1 MPNRP
6 NSGCEFHAHKSRI
19 LTKVDLIE
27 GLIYIDMGVFDDWNI
42 FEPKVEIWTKY
53 KKTLQMLSN
62 ALDENA
68 SLKQSLT
75 DAQIDLTMPEDIV
88 ELENKIE
95 AKLNGSQG

>member
-1 MPNRP
+1 MTDKQETINT
-6 NSGCEFHAHKSRI
+6 
-19 LTKVDLIE
+19 L
-27 GLIYIDMGVFDDWNI
+27 
-42 FEPKVEIWTKY
+42 WTKY
-53 KKTLQMLSN
+53 KKTLQMLSD

-75 DAQIDLTMPEDIV
+75 DAQIDLTMPEAII